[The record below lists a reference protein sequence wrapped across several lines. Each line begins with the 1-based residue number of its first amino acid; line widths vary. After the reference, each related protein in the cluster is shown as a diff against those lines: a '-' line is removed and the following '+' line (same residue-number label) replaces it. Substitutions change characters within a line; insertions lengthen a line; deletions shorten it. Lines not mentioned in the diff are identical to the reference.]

1 MGQIR
6 TYGQIGKAIS
16 CQSAQAV
23 GTAVSKN
30 PWLILIPCHRVLP
43 SSGSLRKL
51 CGRRGC
57 QVFLTSFGR
66 S

>member
-1 MGQIR
+1 MGQSR

-30 PWLILIPCHRVLP
+30 P
-43 SSGSLRKL
+43 G
-51 CGRRGC
+51 
-57 QVFLTSFGR
+57 
-66 S
+66 